1 MFGLDR
7 EVREIASRT
16 VKETVKA
23 VMPALIAMELKK
35 LEESGSINAKIAL
48 AKLLANANTT
58 YDTLIKEY
66 HDHMNPKPKPRTF
79 RNLWGLL
86 SEDH

>member
-1 MFGLDR
+1 
-7 EVREIASRT
+7 
-16 VKETVKA
+16 
-23 VMPALIAMELKK
+23 MPTQPTIDLATA
-35 LEESGSINAKIAL
+35 INL
-48 AKLLANANTT
+48 AQLLNTT